1 MQVMQHAIQT
11 KLCSI
16 QGSSP
21 SFWMLS
27 RYCLTLPFTVDGL
40 VTVLVMP
47 VIFLVTFQM
56 TLALYVYML
65 VGCGVI
71 ANRPLVSLNL
81 ENLNSLNN
89 TVGDWN
95 LNIL

>member
-1 MQVMQHAIQT
+1 MRATKHDAQT

-21 SFWMLS
+21 SFWMLR
-27 RYCLTLPFTVDGL
+27 RYCLTLLFTVDGL

-47 VIFLVTFQM
+47 VIFLATFQI
-56 TLALYVYML
+56 TLALYVYIL

-71 ANRPLVSLNL
+71 AKRPLVSLL
-81 ENLNSLNN
+81 EKLKSLNN